1 MLLYIIICY
10 YILYVIIY
18 YILLYMLFTKIT
30 EILVLQ
36 MSVVH
41 RVLEHFE
48 LNILNYVKSLE
59 L

>member
-30 EILVLQ
+30 EILCSTDVSSTPGL
-36 MSVVH
+36 
-41 RVLEHFE
+41 RTF
-48 LNILNYVKSLE
+48 
-59 L
+59 